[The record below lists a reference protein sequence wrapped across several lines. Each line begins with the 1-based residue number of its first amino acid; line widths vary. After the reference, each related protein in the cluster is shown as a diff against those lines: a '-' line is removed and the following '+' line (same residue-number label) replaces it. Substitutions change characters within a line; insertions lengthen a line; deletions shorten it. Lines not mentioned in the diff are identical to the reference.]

1 MSHIIRQSKQDL
13 SRARE
18 LPVIPPSPLP
28 PLYAAWIEQL
38 LTGPLPQESDAT
50 CDDCAMCVEGDPV
63 GSRTDFYFNSQ
74 TKCCTYIPALPNFLV
89 GRILADQDQNSR
101 LGRSTVISR
110 LDAGI
115 GVTPLGLDQPP
126 SFKVLYGQ
134 SKDSLFGRSKTL
146 RCPHYMADEG
156 GRCGVW
162 LHRASICATWSCKYV
177 RGASGLNFWTAIHQL
192 LSTAERSLAR
202 WCVLQLDV
210 GDEALKHLF
219 PISNSDV
226 SGKIDARSLDG
237 VPNPDQARKLWGHW
251 AGRETDF
258 YVESSRLVEP
268 LDWRAV
274 TAIAGPE
281 LGIFARLV
289 LESYRKV
296 RSDEIPARLKV
307 GSFNTIR
314 TADDF
319 YSILSYNGYDPFYLP
334 GSLMTMLP

>member
-1 MSHIIRQSKQDL
+1 
-13 SRARE
+13 
-18 LPVIPPSPLP
+18 
-28 PLYAAWIEQL
+28 
-38 LTGPLPQESDAT
+38 
-50 CDDCAMCVEGDPV
+50 
-63 GSRTDFYFNSQ
+63 
-74 TKCCTYIPALPNFLV
+74 
-89 GRILADQDQNSR
+89 
-101 LGRSTVISR
+101 
-110 LDAGI
+110 
-115 GVTPLGLDQPP
+115 
-126 SFKVLYGQ
+126 
-134 SKDSLFGRSKTL
+134 
-146 RCPHYMADEG
+146 
-156 GRCGVW
+156 
-162 LHRASICATWSCKYV
+162 
-177 RGASGLNFWTAIHQL
+177 
-192 LSTAERSLAR
+192 
-202 WCVLQLDV
+202 LDV

-334 GSLMTMLP
+334 RSLMTMLPYFDGRPTPEVLRLIDEKEETILSEDLIRRLVDFGVLISAEESE